1 MQGCGLSEGGVA
13 APPSTPCFAEPGKPG
28 TQNLPTMAKTGIHIK
43 RCNVGSVEAHNERKK
58 NYLRKLQE
66 LGRQLY
72 FFQDLTRLN
81 KSWVN
86 PMYAGK
92 SVAQHFD
99 DMCQRYLSMTGQ
111 APQLK
116 DRERLDKKTG
126 KMKVIAGWS
135 PIREGCPPIK
145 PNTQLK
151 DFAPFVKWLRSKNL
165 DVIRIDLHH
174 DEGHEDEEGQRIM
187 NHHAHVVIDWTDHKT
202 EKTVKLSKKD
212 MEEMQTVLAESL
224 GMERGAPKADTG
236 REHVDHA
243 EWRERKAEE
252 HYQILQGKLDDMG
265 AKAKEVADVIKEAKD
280 YIAELEGEATRL
292 EGVVRRNKEDADA
305 SADMAA
311 EARKRRQGA
320 EEDLAVI
327 KSTYESVEAA
337 RKAVSGLKSLFGGD
351 KERYAALVEELYQAK
366 KDARE
371 WETVARHMQHT
382 EGQGDQI
389 RRLKERNTDLERML
403 DKAAPGWRVAER
415 MERAR
420 NTLHLD
426 FSDVPSRSETQQQT
440 SSRTRSNDQEQGI
453 GRGRK

>member
-1 MQGCGLSEGGVA
+1 
-13 APPSTPCFAEPGKPG
+13 
-28 TQNLPTMAKTGIHIK
+28 MAKTGIHIK
-43 RCNVGSVEAHNERKK
+43 RCNVGSVEDHNERKK

-99 DMCQRYLSMTGQ
+99 DMCQRYQALTGQ

-116 DRERLDKKTG
+116 DRERIDKKTG
-126 KMKVIAGWS
+126 RTKVIAGWS

-145 PNTQLK
+145 PDTQLK

-165 DVIRIDLHH
+165 DIIRIDLHH

-202 EKTVKLSKKD
+202 GKTVKLSKKD

-252 HYQILQGKLDDMG
+252 HYQQLRDDYTNLV
-265 AKAKEVADVIKEAKD
+265 KAYNDLVDQYNDLSEATEKASEASKEAELINNQLQKQKALLEAVNAQ
-280 YIAELEGEATRL
+280 IAHARATAAAMGVGVTAKVINTPKGWELYANVGETRL
-292 EGVVRRNKEDADA
+292 PARGISQDVAMAYKRGEIPLEILVAKCHPMAFQPSPEVVEKFV
-305 SADMAA
+305 
-311 EARKRRQGA
+311 RQGP
-320 EEDLAVI
+320 
-327 KSTYESVEAA
+327 K
-337 RKAVSGLKSLFGGD
+337 R
-351 KERYAALVEELYQAK
+351 
-366 KDARE
+366 
-371 WETVARHMQHT
+371 
-382 EGQGDQI
+382 
-389 RRLKERNTDLERML
+389 
-403 DKAAPGWRVAER
+403 
-415 MERAR
+415 
-420 NTLHLD
+420 
-426 FSDVPSRSETQQQT
+426 
-440 SSRTRSNDQEQGI
+440 
-453 GRGRK
+453 

>member
-1 MQGCGLSEGGVA
+1 
-13 APPSTPCFAEPGKPG
+13 
-28 TQNLPTMAKTGIHIK
+28 MAKTGIHIK

-92 SVAQHFD
+92 SVEQHFN
-99 DMCQRYLSMTGQ
+99 DMCQRYQTMTGQ
-111 APQLK
+111 APQLQ

-145 PNTQLK
+145 PDTQLK

-187 NHHAHVVIDWTDHKT
+187 NHHAHVVIDWTDHQTGKT
-202 EKTVKLSKKD
+202 IKLSKKD

-236 REHVDHA
+236 RDHVDHA

-252 HYQILQGKLDDMG
+252 HYQQLRDDYTNLVKAYNDLVDQYNDLSEAIEKTSEASKEAELINKQLQKQKALLDAINGQIAYARATTAAMG
-265 AKAKEVADVIKEAKD
+265 VGVKAKVISTPKGWVLYAQVGETSLPAHEISQELALAYKSGEIPTEILVAKCHPMAFQPSPEVVEKF
-280 YIAELEGEATRL
+280 
-292 EGVVRRNKEDADA
+292 V
-305 SADMAA
+305 
-311 EARKRRQGA
+311 RQGP
-320 EEDLAVI
+320 
-327 KSTYESVEAA
+327 K
-337 RKAVSGLKSLFGGD
+337 R
-351 KERYAALVEELYQAK
+351 
-366 KDARE
+366 
-371 WETVARHMQHT
+371 
-382 EGQGDQI
+382 
-389 RRLKERNTDLERML
+389 
-403 DKAAPGWRVAER
+403 
-415 MERAR
+415 
-420 NTLHLD
+420 
-426 FSDVPSRSETQQQT
+426 
-440 SSRTRSNDQEQGI
+440 
-453 GRGRK
+453 

>member
-1 MQGCGLSEGGVA
+1 
-13 APPSTPCFAEPGKPG
+13 
-28 TQNLPTMAKTGIHIK
+28 MAKTGIHIK

-151 DFAPFVKWLRSKNL
+151 DFAPFVKWLRSKNR

-202 EKTVKLSKKD
+202 GKTVKLSKKD

-243 EWRERKAEE
+243 
-252 HYQILQGKLDDMG
+252 
-265 AKAKEVADVIKEAKD
+265 
-280 YIAELEGEATRL
+280 
-292 EGVVRRNKEDADA
+292 
-305 SADMAA
+305 
-311 EARKRRQGA
+311 
-320 EEDLAVI
+320 
-327 KSTYESVEAA
+327 
-337 RKAVSGLKSLFGGD
+337 
-351 KERYAALVEELYQAK
+351 
-366 KDARE
+366 
-371 WETVARHMQHT
+371 
-382 EGQGDQI
+382 
-389 RRLKERNTDLERML
+389 
-403 DKAAPGWRVAER
+403 
-415 MERAR
+415 
-420 NTLHLD
+420 
-426 FSDVPSRSETQQQT
+426 
-440 SSRTRSNDQEQGI
+440 
-453 GRGRK
+453 